1 MNLNEGEFSMKKI
14 FLSNL
19 FLCLLFLYKQ
29 KRLKEKHKF
38 YMTDIESEE
47 DKLNEMNMYKDKD
60 GEIYLLE
67 EAYE

>member
-1 MNLNEGEFSMKKI
+1 
-14 FLSNL
+14 
-19 FLCLLFLYKQ
+19 
-29 KRLKEKHKF
+29 
-38 YMTDIESEE
+38 MTDIESEE